1 MDITKKVKKFSSQ
14 LKRSTELAFG
24 VRSKED
30 FALFLSDTDGVMA
43 VVMGAVMLVMGALV
57 MFVVGG
63 VVAPGLYS
71 SADATMPIN
80 ATHTDAI
87 AMRDT
92 ATASMTS
99 MIGIGG
105 MVIMIGGF
113 ALIISALWGSFGD
126 IFKGGAQ

>member
-1 MDITKKVKKFSSQ
+1 MDITKKVKRFSSQ

-30 FALFLSDTDGVMA
+30 FALFLNDTDGIMA
-43 VVMGAVMLVMGALV
+43 VVLGAVMLVMGALV

-71 SADATMPIN
+71 SADTTMPIN
-80 ATHTDAI
+80 ESHTDAI
-87 AMRDT
+87 NMRDT
-92 ATASMTS
+92 ATSSMTS

-113 ALIISALWGSFGD
+113 ALIISSLWGSFGEF
-126 IFKGGAQ
+126 FKK